1 MFEFIKERKAQATL
15 DLVAQRLPRTLS
27 SASGVERCAAKGV
40 ANAYL
45 LAGVGDYGHDFA
57 HAPLQLAAET
67 VYDAVA
73 NLGDRHRQ
81 KVDASESL
89 SGRPAHDPVFSAWKW
104 EMLALELVIVTVG
117 CSIHG
122 DSRVAAS
129 KTWDALKAKAIGM
142 HVDAAVNAMQI
153 YAKTYSI
160 DPVPRVGNRKI
171 DRQWLVSLTSHMPPM
186 YRKARK

>member
-1 MFEFIKERKAQATL
+1 MFEFIKERKAHATL

-27 SASGVERCAAKGV
+27 SSSGIERCAAKGV

-45 LAGVGDYGHDFA
+45 LAGVADYGHDFA
-57 HAPLQLAAET
+57 HAPMRLGAET

-73 NLGDRHRQ
+73 NLGDHHRQ
-81 KVDASESL
+81 KLDASESL
-89 SGRPAHDPVFSAWKW
+89 SGRPAHDPAFSAWKW
-104 EMLALELVIVTVG
+104 EMLAMELVIVTVG

-129 KTWDALKAKAIGM
+129 KTWAAMKTLGM
-142 HVDAAVNAMQI
+142 HVDEAVKAMQL

-160 DPVPRVGNRKI
+160 DPVPRVGNRKV